1 MEEKMDKF
9 EQIRGNY
16 YSAFSL
22 RVSED
27 IMEAIK
33 EIAIRNKR
41 SINKEIEFA
50 LEKYIE
56 ENKLKA

>member
-1 MEEKMDKF
+1 MDKF
-9 EQIRGNY
+9 EQVKGNY

-27 IMEAIK
+27 LMEAIK
-33 EIAIRNKR
+33 VIAVKNKR

-50 LEKYIE
+50 LEKYVE
-56 ENKLKA
+56 ENNK

>member
-1 MEEKMDKF
+1 MDKF

-33 EIAIRNKR
+33 EIAIKNKR

-50 LEKYIE
+50 LEKYIAE
-56 ENKLKA
+56 QQ

>member
-56 ENKLKA
+56 ENK

>member
-56 ENKLKA
+56 KNK

>member
-50 LEKYIE
+50 LERYIE

>member
-50 LEKYIE
+50 LERYIE
-56 ENKLKA
+56 KNK

>member
-1 MEEKMDKF
+1 MDKF

-50 LEKYIE
+50 LERYIE

>member
-33 EIAIRNKR
+33 EIAIKNKR

-56 ENKLKA
+56 ENK

>member
-1 MEEKMDKF
+1 MDKF

-56 ENKLKA
+56 KNKLKA

>member
-1 MEEKMDKF
+1 MDKF
-9 EQIRGNY
+9 EQVRGNY

-33 EIAIRNKR
+33 EIAIKNKR

-50 LEKYIE
+50 LEKYIAE
-56 ENKLKA
+56 QE